1 MIIEADFQENNK
13 VLDADFGTVYSVDT
27 AIGDIS
33 TALDELH
40 EYAQALIGGVTE

>member
-1 MIIEADFQENNK
+1 MIIENPS
-13 VLDADFGTVYSVDT
+13 DAIIEMSNLSGYAPLKT

-40 EYAQALIGGVTE
+40 TYAQALIGGEA